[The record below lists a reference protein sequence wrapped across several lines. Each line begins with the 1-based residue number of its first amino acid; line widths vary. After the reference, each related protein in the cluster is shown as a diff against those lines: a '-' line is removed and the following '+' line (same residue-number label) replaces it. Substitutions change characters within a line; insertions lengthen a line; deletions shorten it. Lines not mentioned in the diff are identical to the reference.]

1 MKKRKKR
8 PYLVYLTNVRSKS
21 DGKWEHDFWLRVL
34 AYSEDG
40 AIDAAK
46 NGFGRHY
53 TFEVAK
59 VEEI

>member
-1 MKKRKKR
+1 MKRRTKR
-8 PYLVYLTNVRSKS
+8 PYLVYLTNIRSKK
-21 DGKWEHDFWLRVL
+21 DDRWEHDCWIRVL